1 MMKGIQSMKITLGV
15 LSVLWV
21 FIMIIVTVGNTTNHD
36 NFEAPA
42 PVSENIILYSA
53 LNTDRLCV
61 VLVLDNHSLHDM
73 ANLC

>member
-1 MMKGIQSMKITLGV
+1 MKITLGV

-21 FIMIIVTVGNTTNHD
+21 FIILIVTVGNTTNHD
-36 NFEAPA
+36 PRHSFESPT

-61 VLVLDNHSLHDM
+61 VLVLDNR
-73 ANLC
+73 